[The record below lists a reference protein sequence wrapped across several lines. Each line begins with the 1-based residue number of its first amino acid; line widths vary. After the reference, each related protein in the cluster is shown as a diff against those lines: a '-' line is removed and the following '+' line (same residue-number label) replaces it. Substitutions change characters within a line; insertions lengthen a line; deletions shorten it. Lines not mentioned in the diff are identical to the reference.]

1 MQLRRKLGGNR
12 KGERKV
18 EPCVRCVRVVSQ
30 FQRRDEFNVTVGCN
44 KDSFPF
50 SQLFLDVHGGFF
62 FFFWKREMGEFE

>member
-12 KGERKV
+12 KGDRKV

-44 KDSFPF
+44 EDSFP
-50 SQLFLDVHGGFF
+50 LFPIVS
-62 FFFWKREMGEFE
+62 